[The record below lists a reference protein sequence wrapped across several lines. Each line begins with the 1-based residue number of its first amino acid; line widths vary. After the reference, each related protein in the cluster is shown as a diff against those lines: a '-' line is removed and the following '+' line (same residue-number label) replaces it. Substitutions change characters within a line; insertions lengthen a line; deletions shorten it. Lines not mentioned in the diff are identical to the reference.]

1 MLLLDGNTI
10 IHLKWGKRLL
20 PANNFQKT
28 LGVIGKLVLSY
39 CAAESTQNGIL
50 VLGEA
55 SLPLSDSGAEKGH
68 RGHKSQAQ
76 PCATKPGRLSKTG
89 VKLIEAQ
96 NRTGSLSTVQEKR
109 GALPS
114 TTQVKIC

>member
-1 MLLLDGNTI
+1 MLFLDCNTI

-20 PANNFQKT
+20 PANNSKKT
-28 LGVIGKLVLSY
+28 QGVIGKFVLSY

-55 SLPLSDSGAEKGH
+55 SLPLSDSGAGKGH
-68 RGHKSQAQ
+68 RGHISQAQ
-76 PCATKPGRLSKTG
+76 PCATKPGRLSTAG

-96 NRTGSLSTVQEKR
+96 NCTGSLSTLQGKG

-114 TTQVKIC
+114 ATQVKIC